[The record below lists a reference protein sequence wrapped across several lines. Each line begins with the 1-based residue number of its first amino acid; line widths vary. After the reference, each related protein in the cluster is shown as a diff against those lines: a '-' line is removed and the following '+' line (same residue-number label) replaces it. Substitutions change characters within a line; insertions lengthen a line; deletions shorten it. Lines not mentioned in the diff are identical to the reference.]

1 MKVAKFGSFFTKLRS
16 RRGAHRHEG
25 RGRSHRLSGTVTA
38 VVLLAVAA
46 MTASGSGLNPP
57 ETAVAAQHIVARAS
71 VASGNGYW
79 LVTSAGQVYAYG
91 GAGYYGGMSGQQ
103 LNKPIIGISSTSDGN
118 GYWLFASDG
127 GVFAFGD
134 ATFLGSQGATGTSAP
149 VVAGAIQG
157 ATSAAGPSGPSGPTG
172 ATGATGATGPAG
184 PTGATGA
191 AGATGAIGANGA
203 TGPQGPPGPQGAPGQ
218 PNYGEV
224 YNLVSQVVLIE
235 APVTF
240 DSNGPLVGFTH
251 VAGTSSITVLTAGT
265 YVVNF
270 SVSALQPSQFALFDN
285 GAPIAGTTF
294 GSGAGTQ
301 QNNGRAMV
309 TLAAGDVLT
318 LVNHTSAAAVI
329 LQTLAGGTQP
339 NVNASLIIQQLA

>member
-1 MKVAKFGSFFTKLRS
+1 VVLTNEEVIAMKVAKFGSAFRKLGT

-25 RGRSHRLSGTVTA
+25 RRRSHRLSRSVTA

-46 MTASGSGLNPP
+46 VIASGSGLNSPG
-57 ETAVAAQHIVARAS
+57 TAVAAQHIVARAS

-91 GAGYYGGMSGQQ
+91 SAGYYGGMSGQQ
-103 LNKPIIGISSTSDGN
+103 LNKPIIGISSTPDGN
-118 GYWLFASDG
+118 GYWLFAGDG

-149 VVAGAIQG
+149 VAAGAIQG
-157 ATSAAGPSGPSGPTG
+157 AASPAGPTG
-172 ATGATGATGPAG
+172 PTGS
-184 PTGATGA
+184 TGATGA
-191 AGATGAIGANGA
+191 AGATGATGAAGTTGA
-203 TGPQGPPGPQGAPGQ
+203 TGPQGPPGPQGTPGQ

-224 YNLVSQVVLIE
+224 YNLGSQVVAIE
-235 APVTF
+235 APIIF
-240 DSNGPLVGFTH
+240 DSNGPLSGFTH
-251 VAGTSSITVLTAGT
+251 VAGSSGISVGAAGT
-265 YVVNF
+265 YLVKF
-270 SVSALQPSQFALFDN
+270 SVSALQSSQFALFDN
-285 GAPIAGTTF
+285 GVPIAGTTF

-301 QNNGRAMV
+301 QNNGQAIV

-318 LVNHTSAAAVI
+318 LVNHSSASAVL

-339 NVNASLIIQQLA
+339 NVNASVIIQQLA